1 MCPFPEWLD
10 TFVEEKELDPEVT
23 FEIETETAVNLI
35 PVGVVLEHMKL
46 APAEEQAA
54 LQHMLIRLDFHH
66 AEIMPFLAHLAQAL
80 AI

>member
-1 MCPFPEWLD
+1 MPTFPTWLD
-10 TFVEEKELDPEVT
+10 TFIEEKELDPEHL
-23 FEIETETAVNLI
+23 FEVETETAVNLI

-54 LQHMLIRLDFHH
+54 IQHMLIQLDFHH